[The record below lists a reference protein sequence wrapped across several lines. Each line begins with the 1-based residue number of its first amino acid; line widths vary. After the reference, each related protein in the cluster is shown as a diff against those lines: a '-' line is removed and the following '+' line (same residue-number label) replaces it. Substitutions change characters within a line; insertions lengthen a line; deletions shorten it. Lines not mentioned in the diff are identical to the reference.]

1 MQLVVSATP
10 GTGKSTITKNAEQYG
25 LKHCHVH
32 YDNHTR
38 EYELTVPAGPLV
50 PVFDSDS
57 SVFDKSEF
65 PGNYIKHIKEVLS
78 KYPDVV
84 IFVSS
89 HEEVRKAMAEA
100 DIKYV
105 LAYPER
111 ELKGDYLERYKE
123 RGSPEKFIALMDEKW
138 NDFID
143 SVQADEN
150 AERHLVLSEGEFLVD
165 VLKSELG
172 EVTAKVDNVFPTAII
187 TGTESIG
194 DVVCDDVGQA
204 VAVWGA
210 NGLEPLPSTD
220 PVPDV
225 VVVVDPLAV
234 ATPDPVPDTP
244 EDADPSAVTPQ
255 PDFST
260 AIITGNES
268 IGDTVYDDVGAPV
281 AVVGEIGLE
290 PIPVAAVEPVVEPVQ
305 TGIAPEVLVDVNA
318 EPKEEPPAAM
328 DPQDTPVPV
337 TSIPEQMQSP
347 EPVPPVSGQ
356 PAAEAP
362 EVQAPATEV
371 EVVVDP
377 GAGTAQVDVKVDGQ
391 EELVPT
397 DNGTDE
403 LPIPEDNL
411 PPALQEMD
419 KAELIESYHEINDD
433 VTVLEAVVEV
443 CQTED
448 RGGLEGYEDGGVVFQ
463 KAAEHLKGR
472 YGADVEPTLAGL
484 EGFLD
489 ELKKVGTA
497 VKRAFS
503 DPKADKALVKK
514 ALFELNKAIDIY
526 KSPAW
531 INKQQWINVG
541 KVNVQVPGFLSEA
554 TSPEDVNTALGLVI
568 KRMLDTYAKQTK
580 NELARYR
587 AGIKIFNETKS
598 WNPDEKSASDLAEK
612 LKDIP
617 DVITGGLGDSGLD
630 ELNVK
635 MSAKELPAI
644 PKSDVSKVTD
654 LMTKLTDASYE
665 LYKLEAPLEN
675 CLDYDQWH
683 KNKFLTKVNAS
694 EPGRALLDI
703 ISDEGAEPEFTKID
717 KAFYEKF
724 LNVAKFLEM
733 WILRSTK

>member
-25 LKHCHVH
+25 LNHCHVH
-32 YDNHTR
+32 YNDHTR
-38 EYELTVPAGPLV
+38 EYELTVPNSPLV

-57 SVFDKSEF
+57 STFDKSEF

-78 KYPDVV
+78 KFPDVV

-89 HEEVRKAMAEA
+89 HDNVREAMAEA
-100 DIKYV
+100 GIKYV

-123 RGSPEKFIALMDEKW
+123 RGSPEKFITLMDEKW

-143 SVQADEN
+143 SVQADKN

-165 VLKSELG
+165 ALKSELG
-172 EVTAKVDNVFPTAII
+172 AVTTKVDNVFPTAII

-210 NGLEPLPSTD
+210 NGLEPLPSSD

-225 VVVVDPLAV
+225 VVVTDPLAV
-234 ATPDPVPDTP
+234 ATPGPVVDTP
-244 EDADPSAVTPQ
+244 VDSDPSAVTPQ

-268 IGDTVYDDVGAPV
+268 LGDTVYNDVGVAV
-281 AVVGEIGLE
+281 AVVGEVGLE
-290 PIPVAAVEPVVEPVQ
+290 PIPVAVVEPVDV
-305 TGIAPEVLVDVNA
+305 GIAPEVLVDVNA

-356 PAAEAP
+356 PAVEAP

-391 EELVPT
+391 E
-397 DNGTDE
+397 DGSDD
-403 LPIPEDNL
+403 LPIPAGNI

-419 KAELIESYHEINDD
+419 KAELIENYHEINDD
-433 VTVLEAVVEV
+433 VIVLEAVVEV

-463 KAAEHLKGR
+463 KAVEHLKER
-472 YGADVEPTLAGL
+472 YGTEVEPTLAGL

-503 DPKADKALVKK
+503 DPKAAQAKVKNALWELSKAKN
-514 ALFELNKAIDIY
+514 EY

-531 INKQQWINVG
+531 QDKQEWINVG
-541 KVNVQVPGFLSEA
+541 KIRVDVPGFLKEA
-554 TSPEDVNTALGLVI
+554 NSPEEVGTALKLALKRIVDASEKHSKNDVARHKAAI
-568 KRMLDTYAKQTK
+568 KVFNATKGWDPKEKTAADAKELLDT
-580 NELARYR
+580 
-587 AGIKIFNETKS
+587 
-598 WNPDEKSASDLAEK
+598 
-612 LKDIP
+612 IP
-617 DVITGGLGDSGLD
+617 EPLGNAVADAGLD
-630 ELNVK
+630 ELNTKLV
-635 MSAKELPAI
+635 SIELPAI
-644 PKSDVSKVTD
+644 PKTNVGKVVELMDMLSQASSDMFKHEDTIPEHLGWEQYS
-654 LMTKLTDASYE
+654 
-665 LYKLEAPLEN
+665 
-675 CLDYDQWH
+675 
-683 KNKFLTKVNAS
+683 KNKFLTEINAS
-694 EPGRALLDI
+694 KIYNI
-703 ISDEGAEPEFTKID
+703 ISSEADEPACGVISSAYYKQ
-717 KAFYEKF
+717 F

>member
-10 GTGKSTITKNAEQYG
+10 GTGKSTITKNAEKYG

-32 YDNHTR
+32 FDEHTK
-38 EYELTVPAGPLV
+38 EYELTVPSGDLV

-57 SVFDKSEF
+57 SLFDKSAF

-78 KYPDVV
+78 KFPDVV

-89 HEEVRKAMAEA
+89 HDNVREAMAEA
-100 DIKYV
+100 KIDYV

-123 RGSPEKFIALMDEKW
+123 RGSPEAFIKLMDDKW
-138 NDFID
+138 NDFLD
-143 SVQADEN
+143 SCLDDKGAT
-150 AERHLVLSEGEFLVD
+150 RHLVLSEGEFLVD
-165 VLKSELG
+165 VIQDQFQEPEEQVVVS
-172 EVTAKVDNVFPTAII
+172 TVDPIFPTAILS
-187 TGTESIG
+187 GNESIG
-194 DVVCDDVGQA
+194 DIVCDDVGNP
-204 VAVWGA
+204 VAAWGET
-210 NGLEPLPSTD
+210 GLEPLPGNEPTA
-220 PVPDV
+220 DV
-225 VVVVDPLAV
+225 VVQTDPLAV
-234 ATPDPVPDTP
+234 LAPEPVAKEKDVPEAVITP
-244 EDADPSAVTPQ
+244 E
-255 PDFST
+255 PDFSA
-260 AIITGNES
+260 AIVTGNES
-268 IGDTVYDDVGAPV
+268 IGDTVYSDVGTPV
-281 AVVGEIGLE
+281 AVVGETGLE
-290 PIPVAAVEPVVEPVQ
+290 PIPV
-305 TGIAPEVLVDVNA
+305 EVIVDVNA
-318 EPKEEPPAAM
+318 VPVEEPPAAM
-328 DPQDTPVPV
+328 DPVDTPAPI
-337 TSIPEQMQSP
+337 TNLPETMQSP
-347 EPVPPVSGQ
+347 EPVPPVEGQ
-356 PAAEAP
+356 PA
-362 EVQAPATEV
+362 V
-371 EVVVDP
+371 EP
-377 GAGTAQVDVKVDGQ
+377 PSVDGT
-391 EELVPT
+391 EDHD
-397 DNGTDE
+397 DNS
-403 LPIPEDNL
+403 LPIPAEPL

-419 KAELIESYHEINDD
+419 KTELIESYCDIQDD
-433 VTVLEAVVEV
+433 VSVLEAVVEV
-443 CQTED
+443 CQGED
-448 RGGLEGYEDGGVVFQ
+448 RGGVEGREDGSPVFIQ
-463 KAAEHLKGR
+463 AAEHIKGR
-472 YGADVEPTLAGL
+472 YGKEVEPTLAGM

-514 ALFELNKAIDIY
+514 ALFELNKAIDTY

-554 TSPEDVNTALGLVI
+554 NSPEDVGTALSLVI

-598 WNPDEKSASDLAEK
+598 WNPDEKSASDLVEK

-617 DVITGGLGDSGLD
+617 DVITGSLGDSGLD

-644 PKSDVSKVTD
+644 PKSDVSKVTG

-703 ISDEGAEPEFTKID
+703 ISDEGVEPEFTKID

-724 LNVAKFLEM
+724 LNIAKFLEM